1 MIELPPKLDNK
12 TLNKVLIGKSDID
25 ANLIVDKINEDYDYW
40 DKVKYKPLPNGYNS
54 TMLWSHVKASR
65 YKGRI
70 PIWNKY
76 GINLC
81 VTNHMQRICHEFD
94 MIFGSFWEADSVPDA
109 TEKMRYLASSLMEEA
124 IYSSQMEGAS
134 TTRAKAKEMLK
145 KGKIDYT
152 RVKQILSKRL
162 NTAEKKQIYGYYEKY
177 SRIYFESKKSSNQ

>member
-40 DKVKYKPLPNGYNS
+40 DKVKYKPLPNGYNP

-70 PIWNKY
+70 PVWDKY

-94 MIFGSFWEADSVPDA
+94 MIFGMGISNESCILDLAVQYDIIQKSGAWFSYNG
-109 TEKMRYLASSLMEEA
+109 EKIGQGRENVRKLLVENVEFCEQ
-124 IYSSQMEGAS
+124 IE
-134 TTRAKAKEMLK
+134 
-145 KGKIDYT
+145 
-152 RVKQILSKRL
+152 KQVREKFMPA
-162 NTAEKKQIYGYYEKY
+162 AE
-177 SRIYFESKKSSNQ
+177 